1 MVALSLLERLRELKD
16 PRDPKGQLYPF
27 VPLLTLGL
35 VATLAGCCSVAAMAR
50 FGRIRGAKLGHALGF
65 KRGRMP
71 CANTFTNLFAV
82 LDPDALDAIISAW
95 LVGRIGPVP
104 EHIAIDGKVLRGS
117 RDGTVPGHHLLAAY
131 APGASAVLAQMR
143 VEATT
148 NEHKVALRMLGI
160 LPNLTGTVVTAD
172 AMFTH
177 GDFCEKVLENK
188 GDYILT
194 AKDNQP
200 DLKAHLEDAFT
211 VAASGDFSPATPSR
225 VRREPRHDLLAG

>member
-1 MVALSLLERLRELKD
+1 MVALSLLERLRKLKD

-35 VATLAGCCSVAAMAR
+35 VTTLAGCSNVSAMAR

-65 KRGRMP
+65 KNGRMP

-82 LDPDALDAIISAW
+82 LNPDALDAIIAAW
-95 LVGRIGPVP
+95 LVERIGPNP
-104 EHIAIDGKVLRGS
+104 EHIAIDGKVLKGS
-117 RDGTVPGHHLLAAY
+117 RDGTVPCQRLLAAY
-131 APGASAVLAQMR
+131 APQASAVLAQMR

-148 NEHKVALRMLGI
+148 NEHKKALEIPGI
-160 LPNLTGTVVTAD
+160 LPSLKGTVVTAD

-177 GDFCEKVLENK
+177 DDFCREVLKKE
-188 GDYILT
+188 GDYILHV
-194 AKDNQP
+194 KDNQP

-211 VAASGDFSPATPSR
+211 VAESGDFSPSPPSR
-225 VRREPRHDLLAG
+225 LRREPRYRDRQE

>member
-1 MVALSLLERLRELKD
+1 MAVISLLERLRELKD

-27 VPLLTLGL
+27 VPLLTLAL
-35 VATLAGCCSVAAMAR
+35 VATLAGCCTVAAMAR

-65 KRGRMP
+65 RSGRMP
-71 CANTFTNLFAV
+71 CANTLTNLFAV
-82 LDPDALDAIISAW
+82 VDPDALDAIIGAW
-95 LVGRIGPVP
+95 LRDRMGSAP

-117 RDGTVPGHHLLAAY
+117 RDGTVPGQHLLAAY
-131 APGASAVLAQMR
+131 APQASAVLAQMR

-148 NEHKVALRMLGI
+148 NEHKAALQLLGI
-160 LPNLTGTVVTAD
+160 LPTLKGTVVTAD

-177 GDFCEKVLENK
+177 GDFCAKVLEK
-188 GDYILT
+188 EGDYIAY